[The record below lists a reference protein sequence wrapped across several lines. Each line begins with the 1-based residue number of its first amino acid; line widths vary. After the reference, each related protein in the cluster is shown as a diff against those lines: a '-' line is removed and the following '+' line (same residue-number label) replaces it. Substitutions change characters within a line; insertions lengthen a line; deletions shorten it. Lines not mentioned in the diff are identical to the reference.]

1 MGRTF
6 VKKQLPVG
14 SADGCKSQF
23 VHQINF
29 KLYKT
34 EKVSKYP
41 PFEKK
46 LFSAILLS
54 EGQRGGGGGGLVLS
68 NEKITQLKG
77 GLRLK
82 NPYNQQK
89 AGRKQPLRKN
99 QIG

>member
-14 SADGCKSQF
+14 SAAWCKSQF

-54 EGQRGGGGGGLVLS
+54 EGQRGESSCIKLRDYTVRRGL
-68 NEKITQLKG
+68 
-77 GLRLK
+77 
-82 NPYNQQK
+82 
-89 AGRKQPLRKN
+89 
-99 QIG
+99 